1 VEAKDTLNLPKTEFP
16 MKGNLA
22 KREPEILV
30 EWSRMGLYDK
40 VQAARAGAPKF
51 ILHDGPPYSNGHI
64 HYGHI
69 LNKILKDIVVKY
81 QTMIGKSS
89 TYVPGWDTH
98 GLPIE
103 LAVERDLGD
112 KRKGMSALEIR
123 QACQAYALRQ
133 VDIQREE
140 FKRLGV
146 FGTWDNPYLTLSHSY
161 EAAIVRALAA
171 FARGGYLYRDKRPV
185 HWCPTDATALAEAEI
200 EYKDH
205 TSPSVYVRFPMADFD
220 AAKLDEQ
227 LAGKSLSLIIWTT
240 TPWTLP
246 ANLAVVLHPDLPYV
260 ALPSGK
266 TAGEYYL
273 VARGRAEAF
282 LAAIGQT
289 VDPEQWIA
297 IHPDKLRAVEG
308 ARYQHPLVPVPKADA
323 DFRVWFAK
331 HVTLEQ
337 GTGLVHTAPGHGAE
351 DAQVGREH
359 GLDLYAPIDDYG
371 KFTADVPEWKGLR
384 THDANPKIIER
395 LVELG
400 ALLNPKTDSVRHSY
414 PHCWRCK
421 KPVLFRATEQWFC
434 SMAHQELRQRALDEI
449 DRTEW
454 VPPWGRNRIYGMI
467 EHRPDWCLSR
477 QRIWGTPIPIPF
489 CAACNKPVVKPE
501 AMEHA
506 ADIFAKEGADAWYAR
521 PIEELVPP
529 GLACEACGST
539 QLRKENAIVDVWFE
553 SGVSWLA
560 VCASNP
566 ELGQPVDLYLEGSDQ
581 HRGWFHSS
589 LLTAIGV
596 VGHAPYKT
604 VLTHGFVLDEN
615 GNPYSKSAI
624 EAARAAGKKI
634 EYIPPPDIIQSQG
647 AEIFRLW
654 AASTEFRSDIPY
666 SKNLF
671 AQLAEAYRKYRNT
684 CRYVLS
690 NLFDFDPARH
700 TLDHAELQPLDRR
713 ALARLGDVVFE
724 VRRAYAAY
732 ELTTVFRTLL
742 DYVTVDLSAVY
753 LDVVKDRLYC
763 DAADS
768 PSRRAAQTVLYAI
781 GRALAKLAAPILCF
795 TAEDVW
801 KHLPKM
807 ADDPESV
814 HLAILPVGAKLDPE
828 DPLAVEWT
836 TLFAYRERVLK
847 AMEAFRAEKHHPL
860 DAEVTIRPA
869 AADRTL
875 LERELARLPD
885 LFVVSRVVIGDDAA
899 EPAISVR
906 QAPGNRCERCWKYTD
921 AAPPYCAR
929 CQPIVARHEA
939 ATQAQA

>member
-1 VEAKDTLNLPKTEFP
+1 VEAKDTLNLPRTEFP
-16 MKGNLA
+16 MKGNLN
-22 KREPEILV
+22 KREPEILL
-30 EWSRMGLYDK
+30 EWAQNRLYEQI
-40 VQAARAGAPKF
+40 QAARQGAPKF

-69 LNKILKDIVVKY
+69 LNKILKDIVVKF
-81 QTMIGKSS
+81 QTMTGRSAP
-89 TYVPGWDTH
+89 YVPGWDTH

-103 LAVERDLGD
+103 LAVERELGD
-112 KRKGMSALEIR
+112 KRKGMSALDIR
-123 QACQAYALRQ
+123 KACQAFAEKQ

-140 FKRLGV
+140 FQRLGI
-146 FGTWDNPYLTLSHSY
+146 FGAWNAPYLTLQPTY

-205 TSPSVYVRFPMADFD
+205 TSPSVYVRFPLEAFD

-227 LAGKSLSLIIWTT
+227 LAGKQLALVIWTT

-246 ANLAVVLHPDLPYV
+246 ANLAVVLHKDFPYV
-260 ALPSGK
+260 AIPRS
-266 TAGEYYL
+266 ADEYL
-273 VARGRAEAF
+273 IVAKGRAEAF
-282 LAAIGQT
+282 LTACGLT
-289 VDPEQWIA
+289 VDPELWIEIHKDRLPA
-297 IHPDKLRAVEG
+297 IEG
-308 ARYQHPLVPVPKADA
+308 ARYLHPLVPVPRAEN
-323 DFRVWFAK
+323 DFRVWFAD

-351 DAQVGREH
+351 DAQVGRAH

-371 KFTADVPEWKGLR
+371 KFTAEVPEYKG
-384 THDANPKIIER
+384 TKTQDANPKIIAK

-400 ALLNPKTDSVRHSY
+400 ALLNPPTDTVRHSY

-434 SMAHQELRQRALDEI
+434 AMEHQQLRQRALEEI

-454 VPPWGRNRIYGMI
+454 VPPWGKNRIHGMI
-467 EHRPDWCLSR
+467 ANRPDWCLSR

-489 CAACNKPVVKPE
+489 CKQCEQPVVDPA

-506 ADIFAKEGADAWYAR
+506 ADLFAAHGADIWYAK

-529 GLACEACGST
+529 GLACGKCGS
-539 QLRKENAIVDVWFE
+539 QELRKENAIVDVWFE

-560 VCASNP
+560 VCAANP
-566 ELGQPVDLYLEGSDQ
+566 DLGQPVDLYLEGSDQ

-615 GNPYSKSAI
+615 GTPYSKSTI
-624 EAARAAGKKI
+624 EAARAAGKKT
-634 EYIPPPDIIQSQG
+634 EFIPPTDVISTQG

-654 AASTEFRSDIPY
+654 AASTEFRNDIPY
-666 SKNLF
+666 SRTILT
-671 AQLAEAYRKYRNT
+671 QLAEAYRKYRNT

-690 NLFDFDPARH
+690 NLYDFDPAQH
-700 TLDHAELQPLDRR
+700 TLGDADLQPLDRHV
-713 ALARLGDVVFE
+713 LARLGDVIAA
-724 VRRAYAAY
+724 VRKGYASY
-732 ELTTVFRTLL
+732 ELHGVFRTLL

-781 GRALAKLAAPILCF
+781 GRTLAKLAAPILCF

-801 KHLPKM
+801 RHLPKSPQ
-807 ADDPESV
+807 DPASV
-814 HLAILPVGAKLDPE
+814 HLALLPQGSALDPE
-828 DPLAVEWT
+828 APLAIEWS
-836 TLFAYRERVLK
+836 TLFGYRERVLK
-847 AMEAFRAEKHHPL
+847 AMEAFRAQKHHPL

-869 AADRTL
+869 AADRPL
-875 LERELARLPD
+875 LERELGRLAD
-885 LFVVSRVVIGDDAA
+885 LFVVSRVVLGDDAA
-899 EPAISVR
+899 EPTVTVG
-906 QAPGNRCERCWKYTD
+906 QAPGTRCERCWKYTD
-921 AAPPYCAR
+921 AAPPLCAR
-929 CQPIVARHEA
+929 CQPVVARLQA
-939 ATQAQA
+939 AAQAQA